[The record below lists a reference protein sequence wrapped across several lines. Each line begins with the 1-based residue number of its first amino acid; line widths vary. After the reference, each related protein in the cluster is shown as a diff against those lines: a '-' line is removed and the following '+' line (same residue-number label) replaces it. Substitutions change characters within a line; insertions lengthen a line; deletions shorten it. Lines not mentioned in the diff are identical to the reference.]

1 MNKLN
6 FGTLA
11 CLLFFNSLLIA
22 QNFEWAKR
30 IGNNQNEANNISCLD
45 KYGNIFIAGS
55 FKNTVDFDPGTN
67 VFNLSSNNN
76 SLDAFIIKL
85 GPNGNFLWAKSLG
98 GSGIDNI
105 KHIACDSTGSVFV
118 TGTFQETM
126 DLNTDSAG
134 IQLVTTAG
142 TYQGEYDFFVLKLNS
157 NGQYAFG
164 FSAGS
169 EAINAAPLIKIDQ
182 NENMVIAG
190 FLPGTADLDPSA
202 NVYNLWANY
211 GICMIAKYTNNG
223 SFLWAKNYGIQP
235 SPSPLISQIKDFYF
249 DSDNNIYISGEY
261 SNYADLNPDTTVVL
275 NIPVLGN
282 SDIYILKLDENGIF
296 QSVKTFGGDANT
308 YGSGN
313 EWLEGVKFIKT
324 DLEGNKYIG
333 GYFIGNID
341 FDFSNNNYIL
351 NAAQGNQFIAKYDSA
366 YNLIWVKQL
375 QVELT
380 FYYGLVADAH
390 QNIYL
395 TGTFE
400 GIVDFNPGLGVN
412 TLETSYPRVFI
423 LKLDSVGNFV
433 WANKLQYATN
443 SFALAV
449 DNLGNIINSGTFGG
463 LLGDF
468 DPSSSTFNLQSAGA
482 DDYYILKWSE
492 DSCANI
498 AIVFDS
504 INNVSCINDGFISA
518 HVINGFPPYQ
528 YYYNNAVI
536 SDSTFTTN
544 QSGIYTLNVQ
554 DSYGC
559 ETNTS
564 FIMEGPTTNAG
575 FDLGVNLVFQSF
587 QSGFQTLLHIDAFND
602 GCVAS
607 NGQIKMVLDT
617 ALNFIN
623 STPLPDSII
632 GDTLI
637 WNFYNLSYQSPHI
650 IIPITVGVSQFLLIN
665 NPIAVHLEITPIN
678 GDVFT
683 GNNTRNY
690 DALSVGAYDPN
701 DKQVHPKG
709 SCTPGYILQQ
719 SLLTYTIRF
728 QNTGNAPAYDVVIID
743 SLFNDFDLNTL
754 RIVGQSHQ
762 LVTEVLPNKVLKF
775 NFNNIMLP
783 DSNADEPN
791 SHGYVIFEI
800 KPLQVPIGTII
811 KNKTYIYFDFNEPI
825 ITNTVQNKVVNIIP
839 TFTPTV
845 TSNANQ
851 LYATNGFAPFNWVNC
866 NNITNS
872 LGINTAIFNMPP
884 DGIYAVYANS
894 NEGCRGISSCINF
907 ALGVDELVD
916 YKSILLSPNPA
927 NNFINIKVA
936 SKMQIKILDVL
947 GKTIGQFAV
956 KNNLTIDISM
966 LENGLYFVVDE
977 DGNAI
982 KFIKE

>member
-6 FGTLA
+6 FGILA
-11 CLLFFNSLLIA
+11 CLLFFNSILIA

-30 IGNNQNEANNISCLD
+30 IGNNQDETTNVSCID
-45 KYGNIFIAGS
+45 NSGNIFMAGTYRNS
-55 FKNTVDFDPGTN
+55 FDFDPGPGT
-67 VFNLSSNNN
+67 FNLTSNNN
-76 SLDAFIIKL
+76 SLDVFILKL
-85 GPNGNFLWAKSLG
+85 DPNGNFLWAKSLG
-98 GSGIDNI
+98 GSTIDNV
-105 KHIACDSTGSVFV
+105 KHIACDSAGSVFV
-118 TGTFQETM
+118 SGTFQGTLN
-126 DLNTDSAG
+126 LNTDSGG
-134 IQLVTTAG
+134 IQMVTTVG
-142 TYQGEYDFFVLKLNS
+142 GYQSDNDFFIIKLNGL
-157 NGQYAFG
+157 GQFVFG
-164 FSAGS
+164 FAVGNT
-169 EAINAAPLIKIDQ
+169 AIDSAPLIKIDK

-190 FLPGTADLDPSA
+190 FLPGGADLDPSS
-202 NVYNLWANY
+202 NTYNLWANY
-211 GICMIAKYTNNG
+211 GISFIAKYTNAGN
-223 SFLWAKNYGIQP
+223 FIWAKNFGTEPIPYPYASTLKNLFIDGN
-235 SPSPLISQIKDFYF
+235 
-249 DSDNNIYISGEY
+249 NNIHIAGEFT
-261 SNYADLNPDTTVVL
+261 NYADLNPDTSIVL
-275 NIPVLGN
+275 NLIAEGN
-282 SDIYILKLDENGIF
+282 SDIYLLKLDENGTFIN
-296 QSVKTFGGDANT
+296 VKQLGGNGNT
-308 YGSGN
+308 YASGN
-313 EWLEGVKFIKT
+313 ELNEGSTFFESDNQNNI
-324 DLEGNKYIG
+324 YIS
-333 GYFIGNID
+333 GYFIGDID
-341 FDFSNNNYIL
+341 FDLSNSNFIL
-351 NAAQGNQFIAKYDSA
+351 NAGQGNQFIAKYDSA
-366 YNLIWVKQL
+366 YNFIWAKQIS
-375 QVELT
+375 VV
-380 FYYGLVADAH
+380 FSGLDGLAADAH

-423 LKLDSVGNFV
+423 LKLDSLGNFV

-443 SFALAV
+443 SFALAA

-492 DSCANI
+492 DSCSNI

-504 INNVSCINDGFISA
+504 LNNVSCINDGFISA

-528 YYYNNAVI
+528 YYYNNAVT
-536 SDSTFTTN
+536 SDSAFTTN

-617 ALNFIN
+617 GLNFIN

-650 IIPITVGVSQFLLIN
+650 IIPVTVGVSQFLLIN

-678 GDVFT
+678 GDVFP

-690 DALSVGAYDPN
+690 DALSISAYDPN
-701 DKQVHPKG
+701 DKQVYPKG
-709 SCTPGYILQQ
+709 SCNPGYILQQ

-728 QNTGNAPAYDVVIID
+728 QNTGNATAYDVVIID

-762 LVTEVLPNKVLKF
+762 LITEVLPDKVLKF

-791 SHGYVIFEI
+791 SHGYVIFQI
-800 KPLQVPIGTII
+800 KPVQITSGTTI
-811 KNKTYIYFDFNEPI
+811 KNKSYIYFDFNEPI

-845 TSNANQ
+845 TSNASQ

-872 LGINTAIFNMPP
+872 LGINTPIFNMPP

-907 ALGVDELVD
+907 ALGVDELD
-916 YKSILLSPNPA
+916 DNKSISLSPNPA
-927 NNFINIKVA
+927 NNIINIKVE
-936 SKMQIKILDVL
+936 SKMQIRIIDVL
-947 GKTIGQFAV
+947 GKTIAQYVV
-956 KNNLTIDISM
+956 KNNLSIDISA